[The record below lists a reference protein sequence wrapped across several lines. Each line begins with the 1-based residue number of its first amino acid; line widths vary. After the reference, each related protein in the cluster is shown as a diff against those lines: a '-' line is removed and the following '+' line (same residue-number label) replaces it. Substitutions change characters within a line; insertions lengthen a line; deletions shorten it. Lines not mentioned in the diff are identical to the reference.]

1 MRQKEKRMNAILE
14 QISKIGI
21 VPVVKIDREE
31 DALPLAKALCAGGL
45 PCAEVT
51 FRTSAAAGAIKI
63 MTENFP
69 NMCVGAGT
77 VLNAEQVDAAVAAG
91 AKFIVSPG
99 LNPNTVKYCIEKGV
113 PITPGTSSPS
123 DIEQAIELGLDVVKF
138 FPAEQS
144 GGLAK
149 IKAMAAPYVNMKFMP
164 TGGVNAKNL
173 TSYLDFPKIIACGGS
188 WMVPGDLINA
198 GEWDKIEQLTR
209 EAVQTM
215 LGFELAHIGINAANE
230 EEALKAANRY
240 GFLFGLPVKV
250 GNSSIFSGSMIEV
263 MKTPFKGT
271 NGHIAI
277 RTNYI
282 ERAVNYLS
290 TVLGVE
296 FEEPKKDEKGKY
308 KAIYLK
314 EEVGGFAIHL
324 LQK

>member
-1 MRQKEKRMNAILE
+1 MRYNMNAVLE
-14 QISKIGI
+14 KLSKIGI
-21 VPVVKIDREE
+21 VPVVKIDRVE
-31 DALPLAKALCAGGL
+31 DAAPLAKALCAGGL

-51 FRTSAAAGAIKI
+51 FRTDAAAGAIKV

-69 NMCVGAGT
+69 QMCVGAGT
-77 VLNAEQVDAAVAAG
+77 VLNAAQVDAAVEAG
-91 AKFIVSPG
+91 AQFIVSPG
-99 LNPNTVKYCIEKGV
+99 LNPRTVKYCQEKGI

-164 TGGVNAKNL
+164 TGGINAKNL
-173 TSYLDFPKIIACGGS
+173 TSYLDFNKIIACGGS

-198 GEWDKIEQLTR
+198 GEWDRIEQLTR

-215 LGFELAHIGINAANE
+215 LGLELAHIGINTQNE
-230 EEALKAANRY
+230 EEALKVANRFA
-240 GFLFGLPVKV
+240 FLLGMPVKN
-250 GNSSIFSGSMIEV
+250 GNSSVFVGSAVEV
-263 MKTPFKGT
+263 EKSMYLGK

-282 ERAVNYLS
+282 DRAVNYLES
-290 TVLGVE
+290 VLGFGFQWDRAV
-296 FEEPKKDEKGKY
+296 KNEKGGL
-308 KAIYLK
+308 KAIYLD
-314 EEVGGFAIHL
+314 EEIGGFAVHL
-324 LQK
+324 VQK

>member
-1 MRQKEKRMNAILE
+1 MNAILE
-14 QISKIGI
+14 QIQKIGI
-21 VPVVKIDREE
+21 VPVVVINDEK
-31 DALPLAKALCAGGL
+31 DAVPLAKALCAGGL

-51 FRTSAAAGAIKI
+51 FRTAAAAGAIKA
-63 MTENFP
+63 MTESFP
-69 NMCVGAGT
+69 NMVVGAGT

-99 LNPNTVKYCIEKGV
+99 LNPNTVKYCIEKNV

-123 DIEQAIELGLDVVKF
+123 DIEAAIELGLDVVKF

-164 TGGVNAKNL
+164 TGGINAKNI

-188 WMVPGDLINA
+188 WMVPGDLISA

-215 LGFELAHIGINAANE
+215 LGFELAHVGVNAENE
-230 EEALKAANRY
+230 EEALKAANRFA
-240 GFLFGLPVKV
+240 FLFGMPAKV
-250 GNSSIFSGSMIEV
+250 GNSSIFAGSALEV
-263 MKTPFKGT
+263 MKTPYLGK

-282 ERAVNYLS
+282 DRAVNYMES
-290 TVLGVE
+290 VLGVK
-296 FEEPKKDEKGKY
+296 FNEESAKRDAKGNL
-308 KAIYLK
+308 KAIYLD
-314 EEVGGFAIHL
+314 EEIGGFAVHL
-324 LQK
+324 VQK